1 MGLFNIPKI
10 NEVNELFEPSPPK
23 QEEEELE
30 EESISF
36 DEYMKRKKISNQ
48 DMEMAVEIEKGMI
61 NKMSKVS
68 SDSD

>member
-10 NEVNELFEPSPPK
+10 NEVNELFEPSPHK

-30 EESISF
+30 KESISF